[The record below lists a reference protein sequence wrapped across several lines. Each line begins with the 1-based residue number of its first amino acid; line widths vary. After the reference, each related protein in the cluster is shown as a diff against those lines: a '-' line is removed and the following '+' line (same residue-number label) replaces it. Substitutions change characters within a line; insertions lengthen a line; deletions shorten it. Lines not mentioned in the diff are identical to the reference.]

1 MRGTAA
7 RIASPARR
15 PGEPRRRATIRDV
28 ALRAEVSLGTVSNV
42 LNRPELVAPET
53 RQRVLDA
60 ISDTGFVRSSAAH
73 QLRAGKSRS
82 IGVVILDVAN
92 PFFTELVRGIEH
104 TMVEHGYALVLCS
117 TDESASREQRY
128 LRMLEE
134 HRVEGVLATPA
145 ERDLTPFVAL
155 AERGVPTVLLDRPA
169 PAGRLCAVTVDDA
182 RGGELAA
189 AHLFGLGH
197 RRIAFVNGPA
207 TIRQCAD
214 RRRGARRAARRAGLD
229 AGDAIWEVLVP
240 SLTAEQGEAASARVL
255 EREPRPTA
263 VMCAN
268 DLLALGV
275 LKGVVARGLRV
286 PEDLALIGYDD
297 VAFSSMLSPAL
308 TSVRQPKFELGA
320 TAAGLLL
327 EELSGSPHEHRQVVF
342 APELEVRASTTGAG
356 RPVGQSAPPSAAAP
370 SG

>member
-1 MRGTAA
+1 MRDAA
-7 RIASPARR
+7 THEVAPAT
-15 PGEPRRRATIRDV
+15 PLSGPPRRATIRDV
-28 ALRAEVSLGTVSNV
+28 ALRAGVSLGTVSNV

-104 TMVEHGYALVLCS
+104 TMVEHGYVLVLCS

-128 LRMLEE
+128 LHMLEE

-145 ERDLTPFVAL
+145 ERDLASFVAL

-229 AGDAIWEVLVP
+229 PGDAICEVLVP

-255 EREPRPTA
+255 GCEPRPSA

-275 LKGVVARGLRV
+275 LKGLVARGLRV
-286 PEDLALIGYDD
+286 PEDLALVGYDD
-297 VAFSSMLSPAL
+297 VVFSSMLSPAL

-327 EELSGSPHEHRQVVF
+327 EELSGAPHEHREVVF
-342 APELEVRASTTGAG
+342 APELEVRASTMGTARRAGRGAG
-356 RPVGQSAPPSAAAP
+356 RSDVAP
-370 SG
+370 SR